1 MSPSL
6 TLTLAFCAGGV
17 LTAAIL
23 GVLVLRDIRAAL
35 EAELARES
43 ALPASMPPMP
53 QGVEPCG
60 LPIVLVDGPMDG
72 LELTIEAPVHR
83 VMIRNHATKSECHY
97 LRTDLLKTVAGQPAR
112 LIYVAARVNSI
123 PAIEAR

>member
-6 TLTLAFCAGGV
+6 SFTLAFCAGGV

-23 GVLVLRDIRAAL
+23 VVLVLRDIRASM

-43 ALPASMPPMP
+43 AFPATMPPVP

-72 LELTIEAPVHR
+72 LELTIEAPVAR
-83 VMIRNHATKSECHY
+83 VMIRNHATRCDCDY

-112 LIYVAARVNSI
+112 LIYVAARVKSMS
-123 PAIEAR
+123 ATR